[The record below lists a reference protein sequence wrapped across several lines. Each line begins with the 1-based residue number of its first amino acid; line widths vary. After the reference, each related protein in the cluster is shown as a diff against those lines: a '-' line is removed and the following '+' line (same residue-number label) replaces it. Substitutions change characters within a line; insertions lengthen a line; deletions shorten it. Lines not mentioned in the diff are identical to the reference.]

1 MRSYGVRRSR
11 CGHGNVSDRGGPS
24 WLVVARRGEP
34 AATGDSTTLRV
45 LPSDIG
51 SAPRDRFEVQT
62 RWGVSA
68 PHRVSLS
75 VVRVSLWHSLP
86 PFPSQWPASGWS
98 LSCQGTFRLS
108 VGRPGG
114 TGTTARA
121 RERN

>member
-1 MRSYGVRRSR
+1 MAMSPIVVVR
-11 CGHGNVSDRGGPS
+11 HGSFGSS
-24 WLVVARRGEP
+24 WLLVVNR

-51 SAPRDRFEVQT
+51 SVPRDRFEVQT

-68 PHRVSLS
+68 PDRVSLS